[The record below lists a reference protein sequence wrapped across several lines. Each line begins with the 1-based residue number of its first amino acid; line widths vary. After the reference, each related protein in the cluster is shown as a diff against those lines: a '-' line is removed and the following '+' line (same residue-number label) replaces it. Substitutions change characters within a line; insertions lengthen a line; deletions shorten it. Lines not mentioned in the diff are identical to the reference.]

1 MNGDYERELNDCKI
15 ELEKIEHWINLN
27 KLDSNVKYLV
37 AYSVIKATASIE
49 VILKKMVF
57 EYLAQGVIDD
67 TKKYL
72 SNMIIES
79 SCNPGPGNIGRIL
92 EQINGQLKRDFDE
105 NLKGT
110 QQKGDLTSLVNLRND
125 FAHGRD
131 VTASINTVVRYFNSG
146 KWVLGVLDSILYT
159 G

>member
-15 ELEKIEHWINLN
+15 ELGKIEHWINRN

-49 VILKKMVF
+49 VIFKKMVF
-57 EYLAQGVIDD
+57 EYLAQGVIED

-92 EQINGQLKRDFDE
+92 EQINGQLKREFDE
-105 NLKGT
+105 TLKGT

-131 VTASINTVVRYFNSG
+131 VTATINTVVRYFDSG
-146 KWVLGVLDSILYT
+146 KWVLTVLDDILNT
-159 G
+159 N